1 MLGTCRTPWAL
12 SWCNNPL
19 GQNWRLVQET
29 GPADTVASVP
39 KTDRAAFSFRSV
51 DVFDPRRTW
60 ISALAVVPLF
70 ALLYISPHAGW
81 VVLAVSIAWFFF
93 LAARDAK
100 RQTGVLLRFK
110 SCMLQDIEIDETAA
124 LAQIWVDAGDVA
136 RVDRTLRRR
145 GPTRLRPGSRVV
157 PLVFGA
163 PSGRT
168 FWIEAGRPIELSG
181 EELRGALS
189 VVLDGGELS
198 CELLVTARTGERP
211 RPRAVML
218 TSTNGSLQ
226 SWDPEGLAVRL

>member
-1 MLGTCRTPWAL
+1 MALPWFEKSSGGVSHL
-12 SWCNNPL
+12 MQDSPP
-19 GQNWRLVQET
+19 V
-29 GPADTVASVP
+29 DTVQFVSKP
-39 KTDRAAFSFRSV
+39 DRAAFLFRSV

-70 ALLYISPHAGW
+70 TLLYVSPHAGW
-81 VVLAVSIAWFFF
+81 VVLAASIAWFLH

-110 SCMLQDIEIDETAA
+110 SCMLQDIEIDESAA

-136 RVDRTLRRR
+136 RIDRSLHRRA
-145 GPTRLRPGSRVV
+145 PSRLQPGSRVV

-163 PSGRT
+163 PTGRT
-168 FWIEAGRPIELSG
+168 FWIEEGRPIELSP

-198 CELLVTARTGERP
+198 CELLITARTGQRP
-211 RPRAVML
+211 RPSAVVL
-218 TSTNGSLQ
+218 SSTNGSLQ
-226 SWDPEGLAVRL
+226 SWDPEGLTVRL

>member
-1 MLGTCRTPWAL
+1 MRDAA
-12 SWCNNPL
+12 SI
-19 GQNWRLVQET
+19 
-29 GPADTVASVP
+29 DTIESVP
-39 KTDRAAFSFRSV
+39 KPDRAAFSFRSV

-60 ISALAVVPLF
+60 IAALAAVPLLTF
-70 ALLYISPHAGW
+70 LYVSPDADW
-81 VVLAVSIAWFFF
+81 VVLVVLIAWFFL

-110 SCMLQDIEIDETAA
+110 SCMVQDIEIDETAA
-124 LAQIWVDAGDVA
+124 LAQIWVDAGDVS
-136 RVDRTLRRR
+136 RIDRTLHRRA
-145 GPTRLRPGSRVV
+145 PSHLRPGSRVV

-168 FWIEAGRPIELSG
+168 FWIEAGRPIELSA

-189 VVLDGGELS
+189 VVLGGKELS

-211 RPRAVML
+211 RPRAVVL

-226 SWDPEGLAVRL
+226 SWDPEGLTVRL